1 MVSKSFQR
9 KNIQFPLLNGFN
21 LFLLTIIGSMFLYAT
36 NGEFKVI
43 EANTLKET
51 GKDIEGA
58 KSEVEAPF
66 TITDSALPSVDHV
79 TER

>member
-9 KNIQFPLLNGFN
+9 KNIQFPILNGFN
-21 LFLLTIIGSMFLYAT
+21 IFLLTIIGCMFLYAI

-51 GKDIEGA
+51 GEDTDGA
-58 KSEVEAPF
+58 KSEAEAPF
-66 TITDSALPSVDHV
+66 AITDSALPPADHV

>member
-9 KNIQFPLLNGFN
+9 KNIKFPVLNGFN
-21 LFLLTIIGSMFLYAT
+21 IFLLTIIGSMFLYAT
-36 NGEFKVI
+36 NCEFKVI

-51 GKDIEGA
+51 GKDIDGA
-58 KSEVEAPF
+58 KSEVEAQF
-66 TITDSALPSVDHV
+66 TITDSALPHADHV